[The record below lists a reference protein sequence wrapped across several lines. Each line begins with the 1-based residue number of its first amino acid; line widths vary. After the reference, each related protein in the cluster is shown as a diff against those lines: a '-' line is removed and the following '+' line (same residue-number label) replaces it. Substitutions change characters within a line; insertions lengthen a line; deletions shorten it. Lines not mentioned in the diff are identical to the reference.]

1 VFKRAAL
8 SAIAGGSGNYFNHYY
23 EFLLEKKHYSE
34 HNARHAVAQKI
45 AAIALIAAGVALLA
59 TTA

>member
-1 VFKRAAL
+1 MFGEAL
-8 SAIAGGSGNYFNHYY
+8 G
-23 EFLLEKKHYSE
+23 
-34 HNARHAVAQKI
+34 VQKI